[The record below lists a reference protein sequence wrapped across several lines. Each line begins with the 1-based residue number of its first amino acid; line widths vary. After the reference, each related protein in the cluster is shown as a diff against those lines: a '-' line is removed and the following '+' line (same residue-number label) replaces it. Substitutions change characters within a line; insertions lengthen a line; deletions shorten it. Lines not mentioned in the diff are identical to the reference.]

1 MAHRYRSVLF
11 VGCLAGMTMALRGP
25 AACADDVAASPFQ
38 QSITAWMGVVSFLA
52 DDDDA
57 GGDRERDDEKKCECD
72 SEGECGCKEK
82 GKHREHRHRGEQ
94 WQRGE
99 RGRSPG
105 DRQAKAPREGTPA
118 GGPRP
123 DAIRKLD
130 EILARLSRIEAGMG
144 MGGRPGVAGGPMGQG
159 MVLRMG
165 PADVLRMGP
174 ADGPAAAERT
184 RPAMPAEAQAM
195 MEQRMEEGRRRMEES
210 REKMQQARRRFAEME
225 ERIKKLEAEIERMKG
240 AK

>member
-1 MAHRYRSVLF
+1 MAHSYRSVLF

-38 QSITAWMGVVSFLA
+38 QSITAWMGAVSFLA
-52 DDDDA
+52 DDGDA
-57 GGDRERDDEKKCECD
+57 GGERADEKKCECD

-82 GKHREHRHRGEQ
+82 GEHREHRHRGEQ
-94 WQRGE
+94 WQRGERGE

-159 MVLRMG
+159 M
-165 PADVLRMGP
+165 VLRMGP